1 MSHPDTNGIVPER
14 FPWDGKFFDFDP
26 TKGQD
31 TIELLR
37 SENAY
42 LRGKI
47 EVYEKFLKDKG
58 FIKEEE

>member
-1 MSHPDTNGIVPER
+1 MKDEIRTLRSENEM
-14 FPWDGKFFDFDP
+14 
-26 TKGQD
+26 
-31 TIELLR
+31 LR

-58 FIKEEE
+58 FVKEEE

>member
-1 MSHPDTNGIVPER
+1 MKDEIRTLRSENEM
-14 FPWDGKFFDFDP
+14 
-26 TKGQD
+26 
-31 TIELLR
+31 LR

-58 FIKEEE
+58 FVKDKE